1 MTCFV
6 VENIPIKGVT
16 FVDDILDFMR
26 SSLDVMCRLVSD
38 EVFEKE
44 NRLKFKPTKCKVMYN
59 GNTGDLVFTLDE
71 VELDLVDEHVYL
83 GTIVEMFG
91 RNKDVAKRIKDAQGV
106 VNEIVLICKTPELAT
121 YRLQFVN
128 ILVQSCLCMKVKYGS
143 EMWDDLSKKQR
154 KEVDEL
160 KVKTVKRVME
170 VSHSTPSIAIQCEFG
185 LMDMSLEIALGK
197 VLFTLKILKSC
208 EDRVAR
214 RLLKAMLSKSVP
226 GYCSHVRSICREIFG
241 TTVEELLSYDGDVK
255 DWLKK
260 AAYKVQEERLVLQ
273 MLKSSKTNAILLH
286 SFQFDGK
293 RKAYLNFPFQEAKI
307 IFQLRTRMFLTKDNF
322 PGRWIGKNCNIC
334 GRFDTD
340 QHLFTCSG
348 YKDLLGGLKYQ
359 MFVDLTASDELLR
372 EGATQLIKVNERLK
386 IIQEAG
392 CRVDDEGNES

>member
-1 MTCFV
+1 M
-6 VENIPIKGVT
+6 I
-16 FVDDILDFMR
+16 
-26 SSLDVMCRLVSD
+26 
-38 EVFEKE
+38 
-44 NRLKFKPTKCKVMYN
+44 
-59 GNTGDLVFTLDE
+59 
-71 VELDLVDEHVYL
+71 
-83 GTIVEMFG
+83 G
-91 RNKDVAKRIKDAQGV
+91 RNKDIAKRIKDAQGV
-106 VNEIVLICKTPELAT
+106 VNEIVLICKTPELST

-143 EMWDDLSKKQR
+143 EMWDDLSKKQK

-208 EDRVAR
+208 ENRVAR

-226 GYCSHVRSICREIFG
+226 GYCSHVRSICRDIFG

-273 MLKSSKTNAILLH
+273 MLKSSKTNAILLN

-293 RKAYLNFPFQEAKI
+293 RKGWRGMSK
-307 IFQLRTRMFLTKDNF
+307 KH
-322 PGRWIGKNCNIC
+322 C
-334 GRFDTD
+334 
-340 QHLFTCSG
+340 
-348 YKDLLGGLKYQ
+348 
-359 MFVDLTASDELLR
+359 
-372 EGATQLIKVNERLK
+372 
-386 IIQEAG
+386 
-392 CRVDDEGNES
+392 